1 LSDVVEGGIIAMK
14 MVTLAAGHGTTAYTD
29 LLKARAS
36 QAGAQFEGI
45 LLNMVFGELQRTFS
59 QLPGSTRDAVS
70 KSYDGFGTEALTS
83 GLARSGGIGLGAF
96 ITKALMKQATH
107 ASDRI

>member
-1 LSDVVEGGIIAMK
+1 MNMAASIVAGTEA
-14 MVTLAAGHGTTAYTD
+14 AAGADSTQA
-29 LLKARAS
+29 KADK
-36 QAGAQFEGI
+36 AGAQFEAI

-96 ITKALMKQATH
+96 IAQALMKQAKQGI
-107 ASDRI
+107 DRI

>member
-1 LSDVVEGGIIAMK
+1 MNMAANIVAGTNA
-14 MVTLAAGHGTTAYTD
+14 AAGAD
-29 LLKARAS
+29 SMQAKADK
-36 QAGAQFEGI
+36 AGAQFEAI

-59 QLPGSTRDAVS
+59 QLPGSTRDGVS

-96 ITKALMKQATH
+96 IAKALMKQAKQGIDH
-107 ASDRI
+107 I

>member
-1 LSDVVEGGIIAMK
+1 MNSVVPVSASASSADADP
-14 MVTLAAGHGTTAYTD
+14 LQA
-29 LLKARAS
+29 KADK
-36 QAGAQFEGI
+36 AGAQFEGI
-45 LLNMVFGELQRTFS
+45 LLNLVFGELQRTFS

-107 ASDRI
+107 GRDRF